1 MIKIVLNGCNGRM
14 GKTIAEL
21 AKSYT
26 TLEITAGVDKF
37 GIDAVSDF
45 STYDDINKFQ
55 GECDVVLDFSSPK
68 SLQEISKY
76 CKERNIPLV
85 LCTTGYSKEEYEEIR
100 LLSNEI
106 PVFNSGN
113 MSLGISIL
121 SSVLKKISPILFNSF
136 DIEIVEKHHNQ
147 KVDSPSGTALLLADS
162 IRASL
167 QDEVEYIHGR
177 EGLKKREKKE
187 IGIHAV
193 RGGAI
198 VGEHEVI
205 FAGKG
210 ETIELKHTAL
220 SRDVFA
226 SGALRAC
233 EFMVGKK
240 PGIYNMDDVIS
251 D

>member
-1 MIKIVLNGCNGRM
+1 MIKIILNGCNGRM
-14 GKTIAEL
+14 GKSIAEL
-21 AKSYT
+21 AKSCDS
-26 TLEITAGVDKF
+26 LEIVAGVDKF
-37 GIDAVSDF
+37 GTAAVSHF
-45 STYDDINKFQ
+45 PIYDNINNFQ
-55 GECDVVLDFSSPK
+55 GQCDVILDFSSPQ
-68 SLQEISKY
+68 SLPELSKY
-76 CKERNIPLV
+76 CRERKLPLV
-85 LCTTGYSKEEYEEIR
+85 LCTTGYSKDEYEAIS
-100 LLSNEI
+100 LLSKEI

-121 SSVLKKISPILFNSF
+121 SSVLKKISPILFDGF
-136 DIEIVEKHHNQ
+136 DIEIIEKHHNQ

-162 IRASL
+162 IKSSL
-167 QDEVEYIHGR
+167 HDEVEYIHGR

-187 IGIHAV
+187 IGMHAV

-198 VGEHEVI
+198 VGEHEII

-233 EFMVGKK
+233 EFMVNKA
-240 PGIYNMDDVIS
+240 PGLYNMNDVVAE
-251 D
+251 